1 MTKNSDDSGSRVF
14 YRFHHVK
21 IDIVLIA
28 VLFIVLGLLFV
39 GVIGGAL
46 RAIGFS
52 WYVSMIIL
60 VGSLLGSWLNIPVAR
75 VYTRKDVST
84 SHTVEF
90 FGISFRVPEVTQVRS
105 PTTVA
110 INVGG
115 ALIPIAISAYLF
127 IMSPS
132 IIPPGLI
139 SVAIVAIVMY
149 SVARPIKGVG
159 IAAPA
164 LVAPLIAALCAIIL
178 APFYSSYPSY
188 VAYVSGV
195 LGTLIGADLAHL
207 KDVFKSAPRIAAIG
221 GAGTFDGIFLSGI
234 IAAILA

>member
-1 MTKNSDDSGSRVF
+1 MAGSSDDGGSRVF
-14 YRFHHVK
+14 YRFHHAK
-21 IDIVLIA
+21 IDIILLA
-28 VLFIVLGLLFV
+28 VLFVVLGFLFV

-46 RAIGFS
+46 RAIGFN

-60 VGSLLGSWLNIPVAR
+60 VGSFLGSWLNIPIAKI
-75 VYTRKDVST
+75 YTRKDVST
-84 SHTVEF
+84 PQTVDF
-90 FGISFRVPEVTQVRS
+90 FGVVFRVPAVTQVRS
-105 PTTVA
+105 PTTIA

-115 ALIPIAISAYLF
+115 ALIPVFISIYLF

-132 IIPPGLI
+132 IIPSGLVSI
-139 SVAIVAIVMY
+139 AIVAVIMY

-164 LVAPLIAALCAIIL
+164 LVAPLIAAMCALIL
-178 APFYSSYPSY
+178 APSYPSY

>member
-1 MTKNSDDSGSRVF
+1 V
-14 YRFHHVK
+14 
-21 IDIVLIA
+21 VLGF
-28 VLFIVLGLLFV
+28 LFI

-46 RAIGFS
+46 RAIGFN

-60 VGSLLGSWLNIPVAR
+60 VGSFLGSWVNIPIAR
-75 VYTRKDVST
+75 IYTRKDVATPQSI
-84 SHTVEF
+84 EF
-90 FGISFRVPEVTQVRS
+90 FGVVFRVPAVTQVRS

-115 ALIPIAISAYLF
+115 ALIPVVISIYLF

-132 IIPPGLI
+132 MIPSGLI
-139 SVAIVAIVMY
+139 SIAIVGVIMY

-164 LVAPLIAALCAIIL
+164 LVAPFVAATCALIL
-178 APFYSSYPSY
+178 APLHPSY

>member
-1 MTKNSDDSGSRVF
+1 VSGNSNNGGSKVF
-14 YRFHHVK
+14 YRFHHYK
-21 IDIVLIA
+21 IDIILVAI
-28 VLFIVLGLLFV
+28 LFVVLGFLFV

-52 WYVSMIIL
+52 WYVSIIIL
-60 VGSLLGSWLNIPVAR
+60 FGSLLGSWLNIPLAKI
-75 VYTRKDVST
+75 YTRKDVT
-84 SHTVEF
+84 TPQNVEF
-90 FGISFRVPEVTQVRS
+90 FGIVFRVPAVTQVRS
-105 PTTVA
+105 PTIIA

-115 ALIPIAISAYLF
+115 ALIPIAISIYLF
-127 IMSPS
+127 FMAPSMIPAALLSITVVS
-132 IIPPGLI
+132 II
-139 SVAIVAIVMY
+139 MY
-149 SVARPIKGVG
+149 SVARPVKGVG

-164 LVAPLIAALCAIIL
+164 LIAPFVAATCAILL

-207 KDVFKSAPRIAAIG
+207 KDIFKGAPKIAAIG

>member
-1 MTKNSDDSGSRVF
+1 MTSSSDDSGSRVF
-14 YRFHHVK
+14 YRFHHFK
-21 IDIVLIA
+21 IDVILVA
-28 VLFIVLGLLFV
+28 VLFLVLGFVFV

-52 WYVSMIIL
+52 WYVAMIIL
-60 VGSLLGSWLNIPVAR
+60 FGSLLGSWLNIPIAR
-75 VYTRKDVST
+75 TYTRKEIAAPQS
-84 SHTVEF
+84 VEF
-90 FGISFRVPEVTQVRS
+90 FGIIFRVPGVTQVKS
-105 PTTVA
+105 PTTIA

-115 ALIPIAISAYLF
+115 ALIPIAISVYLF
-127 IMSPS
+127 FMAPS
-132 IIPPGLI
+132 MVPAALI
-139 SVAIVAIVMY
+139 SIAVVSIVMY
-149 SVARPIKGVG
+149 SVARPVKGIG

-164 LVAPLIAALCAIIL
+164 LVAPLVAATCAILL

-207 KDVFKSAPRIAAIG
+207 KDIFKSAPRIAAIG

>member
-1 MTKNSDDSGSRVF
+1 MPSDSVDGGSRVF
-14 YRFHHVK
+14 YRFHHYK
-21 IDIVLIA
+21 IDFILVA
-28 VLFIVLGLLFV
+28 VLFVVLGFLFI

-60 VGSLLGSWLNIPVAR
+60 FGSLLGSWLNIPVAKI
-75 VYTRKDVST
+75 YSSKDVTT
-84 SHTVEF
+84 SQNVEF
-90 FGISFRVPEVTQVRS
+90 FGIVFGVPAMTQVKN
-105 PTTVA
+105 PTTIA

-115 ALIPIAISAYLF
+115 ALIPMAISIYLF
-127 IMSPS
+127 FVAPS
-132 IIPPGLI
+132 IIPAALVSI
-139 SVAIVAIVMY
+139 AVVSIIMY
-149 SVARPIKGVG
+149 SVARPVKSIG

-164 LVAPLIAALCAIIL
+164 LVAPAVAATCALILTS
-178 APFYSSYPSY
+178 FYSTYPSY

-195 LGTLIGADLAHL
+195 LGTLIGADLLHL
-207 KDVFKSAPRIAAIG
+207 KDIFKGGPKIAAIG